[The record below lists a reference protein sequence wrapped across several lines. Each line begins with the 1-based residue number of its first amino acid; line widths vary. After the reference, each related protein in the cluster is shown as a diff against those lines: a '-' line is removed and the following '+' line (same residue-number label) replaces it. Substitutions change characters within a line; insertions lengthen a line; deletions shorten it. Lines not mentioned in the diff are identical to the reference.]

1 MSNDQDMA
9 DATPCAE
16 ANGTSQP
23 PFLEKIRLK
32 LLPGA
37 TLTAASYSF
46 ENEDHTLGNAL
57 RYMLTKDPDVEF
69 CGYSIPHPSEPFM
82 NIRIQTWD
90 GVHTDIVLRRALENL
105 AHLCDAVE
113 EKFVA
118 SRDQF
123 NEEHPDRIG
132 SR

>member
-9 DATPCAE
+9 DT
-16 ANGTSQP
+16 T
-23 PFLEKIRLK
+23 
-32 LLPGA
+32 PGA
-37 TLTAASYSF
+37 EVNGASQDPVFEKMRLRVLDGYTDTAASFSF

-90 GVHTDIVLRRALENL
+90 GVHVNVVLRRALENL
-105 AHLCDAVE
+105 ADLCDAVE

-123 NEEHPDRIG
+123 NEDHPDRIG